1 MKIHIGS
8 SENVVVE
15 GLPEDELK
23 VFCNS
28 ILFQNWVNSVDVEFT
43 ILKIKVLSVTR
54 KHNGD
59 PIFAKLDVE
68 AYGTHD
74 QRLPGIVFLRGG
86 TVAILPIISSAQT
99 GQRYIIFTE
108 QARLAIGKSA
118 FLEIP
123 AGMLDGHGN
132 FAGIAAKEFEEEVGI
147 SLKIENLTKLTPDSC
162 PKGIAVS
169 PGACD
174 ETIRYYLFETSL
186 PEEEINTLK
195 GKATGNSDEQE
206 SIRLK
211 VVPIKDALK
220 VTSDSKFFTALA
232 LMTVFHGGK

>member
-15 GLPEDELK
+15 GLQEDDLR
-23 VFCNS
+23 VFCAS
-28 ILFQNWVNSVDVEFT
+28 LLFQNWVNSVGTEFV
-43 ILKIKVLSVTR
+43 IRLIKVLSVTK
-54 KHNGD
+54 KHNGE
-59 PIFAKLDVE
+59 PLFAKLDVE
-68 AYGTHD
+68 VYGPDD

-86 TVAILPIISSAQT
+86 SVAILPIISSAQT
-99 GQRYIIFTE
+99 GQRYIIFTQ
-108 QARLAIGKSA
+108 QARLAIGQSA

-123 AGMLDGHGN
+123 AGMLDGNGN

-147 SLKIENLTKLTPDSC
+147 ALKTENLTKLTPDSC

-186 PEEEINTLK
+186 SEDEINALREK
-195 GKATGNSDEQE
+195 VTGNANEQE
-206 SIRLK
+206 SIHLK
-211 VVPIKDALK
+211 IVPIKDALK
-220 VTSDSKFFTALA
+220 VTSDSKFFTAIA
-232 LMTVFHGGK
+232 LMTMFHEGK